1 LGVGEVSALCIQE
14 IECVVV
20 LGGGGDEGTG
30 NDGRHQKSCYY
41 LVTKHAEPKCAVMLV
56 IVPQEG
62 KMRDHK
68 DF

>member
-1 LGVGEVSALCIQE
+1 
-14 IECVVV
+14 
-20 LGGGGDEGTG
+20 
-30 NDGRHQKSCYY
+30 